1 MAKHN
6 CLRFRLP
13 SGAIAPWEFTS
24 PSEDG
29 HSFTLEPVGNLTT
42 NEDDSMI
49 RVALQNVGLVQH
61 IDIAVREHLESGAL
75 VQVLSEWCKSFA
87 GFYIYAPTRAQIPA
101 KVSTLIDFLVKKR
114 EALAAR
120 RPRS

>member
-1 MAKHN
+1 
-6 CLRFRLP
+6 
-13 SGAIAPWEFTS
+13 
-24 PSEDG
+24 
-29 HSFTLEPVGNLTT
+29 
-42 NEDDSMI
+42 MI

-61 IDIAVREHLESGAL
+61 IDIAVHEHLESGAL

-101 KVSTLIDFLVKKR
+101 KVSTLIYFLVKKR